1 MSGRKRTPK
10 RSPAKGSAKRPAQRR
25 PANRGPKASTANHE
39 TREQLATA
47 SLPAVLFL
55 HRLPKWALVAGP
67 LLVLLLGLL
76 LPYAWSGVLL
86 LVLAAFLSWLI
97 VLAWPRMA
105 NPARVMRVL
114 VVLLLVGAGVAKM
127 LGRLT

>member
-1 MSGRKRTPK
+1 
-10 RSPAKGSAKRPAQRR
+10 
-25 PANRGPKASTANHE
+25 
-39 TREQLATA
+39 
-47 SLPAVLFL
+47 
-55 HRLPKWALVAGP
+55 LPKWALVAGP